1 MAYHEDRQEISVDTD
16 LIAQIKEAMLSDE
29 LLLAVAG
36 LFKVIGDPT
45 RTRIVLALNQRE
57 LCVSDLSAVLNMTK
71 SAVSH
76 QLSTLKQ
83 NKIVKSRRE
92 GINIFYS
99 LDDQHITDIIER
111 ALTHIKHK

>member
-1 MAYHEDRQEISVDTD
+1 
-16 LIAQIKEAMLSDE
+16 MLPDE
-29 LLLAVAG
+29 LLLSVAG

-45 RTRIVLALNQRE
+45 RTRIVLALNKRE
-57 LCVSDLSAVLNMTK
+57 LCVSDLSTVLDMTK

-92 GINIFYS
+92 GVNIFYS
-99 LDDQHITDIIER
+99 LDDQHITDIIEL
-111 ALTHIKHK
+111 ALTHMKHK